1 MTADLHT
8 HTYYSD
14 GLSSPRDLVQKARE
28 VGLTQIAITD
38 HDAIEGIA
46 EAEEEGKRLGIRI
59 IPGIELSADISGTE
73 VHLLGYFVRYQNGAM
88 QKSLGELKVAREN
101 RVRKIAKNLSDS
113 GVRIRADDIFAQTG
127 KGSVGRPHVARALIA
142 LGAARDLRDAFAR
155 FLVPGKPGYVSHDH
169 LNGEE
174 AIALIH
180 AAGGVSVLAHPVT
193 GGGEET
199 IPELVRMGLMG
210 LEVYYENYTLEQVR
224 RLEKI
229 AGENG
234 LVKTGGSD
242 YHGEGGRSRPV
253 FLGSVKLEDNIVEV
267 LEDAARSR

>member
-46 EAEEEGKRLGIRI
+46 EAEEEGKLLGIRI

-113 GVRIRADDIFAQTG
+113 G
-127 KGSVGRPHVARALIA
+127 
-142 LGAARDLRDAFAR
+142 
-155 FLVPGKPGYVSHDH
+155 
-169 LNGEE
+169 
-174 AIALIH
+174 
-180 AAGGVSVLAHPVT
+180 
-193 GGGEET
+193 
-199 IPELVRMGLMG
+199 
-210 LEVYYENYTLEQVR
+210 
-224 RLEKI
+224 
-229 AGENG
+229 
-234 LVKTGGSD
+234 
-242 YHGEGGRSRPV
+242 
-253 FLGSVKLEDNIVEV
+253 
-267 LEDAARSR
+267 